1 MSRRDRDRE
10 YDRQNDRRRS
20 RSNDRRR
27 DDRGED
33 RKRSR
38 KNDSPPIQSRQV
50 IDIPINK
57 YEKEEQWNG
66 RERGSRQGFEGKRAD
81 REPMLCRYYQQGLC
95 KFGNSCQFSHN
106 GLPGVDMRGRG
117 REFQNHNHQSNFNQE
132 NGFSYFN
139 PNIQMHPLDN
149 EVQFHANAFLEQLQQ
164 PQNDMNNNTN
174 YYNTDNNNIKYIDSD
189 DDDDE
194 KDESN
199 IETNPKVWALEDSSL
214 LISKHLAGQVLFE
227 KVMKLRSIEGNESA
241 EKQDD
246 NVLSY
251 NSESGGLDDLLASI
265 SANNEEKNESSVDD
279 LFALMG
285 NDASMTDKN
294 DNKNSSFHMEDDNN
308 EENETK
314 IDDDNESKDEQAD
327 DDMYGDLY
335 GDLGG
340 QDADDDETEVV
351 EEPAPYPDNNT
362 NTNEDNTN
370 LEVNSNDH
378 ADNDKAIIKHT
389 IRKEI
394 PFYLQNVSYDRLNI
408 FNNAQ
413 GGQGLVN
420 LLDKLPSL
428 LKMNS

>member
-27 DDRGED
+27 DDRGDD

-50 IDIPINK
+50 IDTVNK

-66 RERGSRQGFEGKRAD
+66 RERGGRQGFEGKRAD
-81 REPMLCRYYQQGLC
+81 REPMLCRYYQQGSC

-106 GLPGVDMRGRG
+106 GLPGVNMRG
-117 REFQNHNHQSNFNQE
+117 REFQHHNHQSNFNQE

-164 PQNDMNNNTN
+164 PQNDMINNNTN
-174 YYNTDNNNIKYIDSD
+174 YYNTGNDNVKYTDS

-194 KDESN
+194 KDEPN

-227 KVMKLRSIEGNESA
+227 KVMRLRGIEGIESA

-246 NVLSY
+246 DNVLSC

-285 NDASMTDKN
+285 NDASTTDKN
-294 DNKNSSFHMEDDNN
+294 DNKNSSFHIDDDNN

-340 QDADDDETEVV
+340 QDVDNDETEVV
-351 EEPAPYPDNNT
+351 EESAPYPDNNA
-362 NTNEDNTN
+362 NTNEDSTN

-378 ADNDKAIIKHT
+378 ADPEKAIIKHT

-420 LLDKLPSL
+420 FLEKLPSL